1 MCGYQCATR
10 HDHRHPGG
18 KRRSAAPREHL
29 CVHARDGMCL
39 HDLENRAFP
48 TLLPSASIDRSPRKT
63 VRPHCLAS
71 LIILLAVRKSGR
83 SGAVTVNSMAS
94 SRTRS
99 RQVGARKKPKRRTP
113 INAID
118 ESTTH
123 QIRMKRCRV
132 VPFGRSAFECNLG
145 SKRCAAQVV
154 CVGVGWGVES
164 PQGTLPFV
172 PLLPPPT
179 VALQAPA
186 RFHTIYSARAAFSR
200 GTGISRNEFSLF
212 ISLYYHLVVQFW
224 SFHLC

>member
-1 MCGYQCATR
+1 
-10 HDHRHPGG
+10 
-18 KRRSAAPREHL
+18 
-29 CVHARDGMCL
+29 
-39 HDLENRAFP
+39 
-48 TLLPSASIDRSPRKT
+48 
-63 VRPHCLAS
+63 
-71 LIILLAVRKSGR
+71 
-83 SGAVTVNSMAS
+83 VNSMAS

-123 QIRMKRCRV
+123 QIRMKRCWV

-145 SKRCAAQVV
+145 SKRCATQVV

-164 PQGTLPFV
+164 PQGTLPFL

-200 GTGISRNEFSLF
+200 GTGISRNEFSHCSFLF
-212 ISLYYHLVVQFW
+212 TIIWLCSFGHFICVSQTGPLVLHILVRLPCR
-224 SFHLC
+224 SPICSD